1 MTLKIDAIAYRNRL
15 RYLPPAQKL
24 GFALV
29 VLFIALFSH
38 ALTQFLI
45 ILWMGVWTV
54 GYAGI
59 RCRVYLRLIALA
71 SLFLLLGLP
80 ALIVNIAPM
89 TQIEVAQTDQWG
101 GMNLGSW
108 YVYISRSGSQQAGVV
123 FMRSLACV
131 SCLFFILCTVPFI
144 EIVQTMRRLNVPVIL
159 TDILLLMYRFVFILL
174 KTAKELK
181 LAQQARNGYRNWR
194 LTMHS
199 LGLLVG
205 QLFLR
210 TLQRYHQFSLG
221 LAARGFTGEFP
232 VGLLHHYRYSKRYAV
247 EAVLGCGGLLG
258 VELVSCHLSYVLC
271 HLSFVVYSMFS
282 IPLIHPYKLSCISI
296 GY

>member
-1 MTLKIDAIAYRNRL
+1 MTLEIDAIAYRNRL

-24 GFALV
+24 VFALV
-29 VLFIALFSH
+29 VLFISLFSH
-38 ALTQFLI
+38 APTQFLI
-45 ILWMGVWTV
+45 ILWMGVWII

-59 RCRVYLRLIALA
+59 PWRIYLRLIALA
-71 SLFLLLGLP
+71 SLFLLMGLP
-80 ALIVNIAPM
+80 ALIMNIAPT
-89 TQIEVAQTDQWG
+89 TQLEFVQLDQLSG
-101 GMNLGSW
+101 INLGSW
-108 YVYISRSGSQQAGVV
+108 YLYISRSGSQEAGVV

-144 EIVQTMRRLNVPVIL
+144 EFVQTMRRLNVPVIL
-159 TDILLLMYRFVFILL
+159 TDLLLLMYRFVFILL

-181 LAQQARNGYRNWR
+181 LAQQARNGYRTWR

-232 VGLLHHYRYSKRYAV
+232 VGLLHHYRYSKRYV
-247 EAVLGCGGLLG
+247 LEAILGCGGLLG
-258 VELVSCHLSYVLC
+258 VEVVSCHLSFLIR
-271 HLSFVVYSMFS
+271 HLLFIPCCLFS
-282 IPLIHPYKLSCISI
+282 LPLIHLYM
-296 GY
+296 YN

>member
-1 MTLKIDAIAYRNRL
+1 MTLEIDAIAYRNRL
-15 RYLPPAQKL
+15 RHLPPVQKL

-29 VLFIALFSH
+29 VLFISIFSH
-38 ALTQFLI
+38 APTQFLI
-45 ILWMGVWTV
+45 ILWMGIWTV

-59 RCRVYLRLIALA
+59 RWRVYLRLIALA

-80 ALIVNIAPM
+80 ALIVNIAPT
-89 TQIEVAQTDQWG
+89 TQIEFAQTDQWG
-101 GMNLGSW
+101 GINLGSW
-108 YVYISRSGSQQAGVV
+108 YLYISRSGSQQAGVV
-123 FMRSLACV
+123 FMRSLACM

-181 LAQQARNGYRNWR
+181 LAQQARNGYRTWR

-221 LAARGFTGEFP
+221 LATRGFTGDFP

-247 EAVLGCGGLLG
+247 EAVLGCGGLVG
-258 VELVSCHLSYVLC
+258 VELVSCHSSFVFRLMSYVICCLFPV
-271 HLSFVVYSMFS
+271 LGSFDSAEMYN
-282 IPLIHPYKLSCISI
+282 
-296 GY
+296 

>member
-1 MTLKIDAIAYRNRL
+1 MTLEIDAIAYRNRL

-24 GFALV
+24 GFALM
-29 VLFIALFSH
+29 VLFIALLSH
-38 ALTQFLI
+38 APTQFLI
-45 ILWMGVWTV
+45 ILWMGIWTI

-59 RCRVYLRLIALA
+59 RWQVYLRLIALA
-71 SLFLLLGLP
+71 SLFLLMSLP
-80 ALIVNIAPM
+80 TLIVNIAP
-89 TQIEVAQTDQWG
+89 TTHIEVTTMDQWG
-101 GMNLGSW
+101 GINLGSW
-108 YVYISRSGSQQAGVV
+108 YLYISRSGSQQAGVV

-144 EIVQTMRRLNVPVIL
+144 EIVQTMQWLNVPVIL

-181 LAQQARNGYRNWR
+181 LAQQARNGYRTWR
-194 LTMHS
+194 LTLHS

-210 TLQRYHQFSLG
+210 TLQCYHQFSLG

-258 VELVSCHLSYVLC
+258 VEFVIRHSLFVIRHS
-271 HLSFVVYSMFS
+271 SFVVYSLLPILYS
-282 IPLIHPYKLSCISI
+282 IDSSIYLKLK
-296 GY
+296 